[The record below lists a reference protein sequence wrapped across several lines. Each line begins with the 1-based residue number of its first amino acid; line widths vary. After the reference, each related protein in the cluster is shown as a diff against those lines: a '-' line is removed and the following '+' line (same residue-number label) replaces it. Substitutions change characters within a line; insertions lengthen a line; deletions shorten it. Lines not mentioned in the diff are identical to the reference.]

1 MLTREN
7 IINELTER
15 NIVAKPV
22 DVTKNGVVLKGITLG
37 DGPVCPTLYVDR
49 FEEYQEE
56 DLEDAIDE
64 ILYQYN
70 KAKEQMPSINP
81 SQLMDWN
88 YIKDRLQLCLQP
100 KGTEDI
106 LKRDF
111 LDLEEYVRVLIMT
124 DGETTGSFK
133 VRPEHLNHL
142 GVTEDEVFEAAWKC
156 TEPTI
161 EVQDMAVVMAEMMG
175 MSIEDAMELQ
185 KANPMIVAS
194 NEQKVHGAI
203 AMKADFKLTEIAERY
218 QSDLAIL
225 PSSIHEILLL
235 PVKED
240 MNFRELGTMVR
251 EINATQVSPEEVLSN
266 HAYRYSRDEK
276 SITYY
281 CGVKNS
287 DKHIF

>member
-1 MLTREN
+1 MIRRED
-7 IINELTER
+7 IVNELNSKGIE
-15 NIVAKPV
+15 AKPV
-22 DVTKNGVVLKGITLG
+22 DVTKNGVVLKGISLG
-37 DGPVCPTLYVDR
+37 DGPVCPTLYVDQ
-49 FEEYQEE
+49 YLDYEE
-56 DLEDAIDE
+56 DELEDAVDAI
-64 ILYQYN
+64 IYQYN
-70 KAKEQMPSINP
+70 KAKENMPVIDPN
-81 SQLMDWN
+81 QLMNWN

-111 LDLEEYVRVLIMT
+111 LDLEEYVRVIVET
-124 DGETTGSFK
+124 DGESTGSFK
-133 VRPEHLNHL
+133 VKPEHLNHL
-142 GVTEDEVFEAAWKC
+142 CATETELFEAAWKC

-161 EVQDMAVVMAEMMG
+161 IMQDMAQVVAEMIG
-175 MSIEDAMELQ
+175 MSIDAMEIQ
-185 KANPMIVAS
+185 KENPIIVAS
-194 NEQKVHGAI
+194 NERKIHGAI
-203 AMKADFKLTEIAERY
+203 AMKAVDKLAEVAERY

-225 PSSIHEILLL
+225 PSSIHEILLI